1 MHPILNNNQFTNM
14 RKYILF
20 AMTATLAVVS
30 LLSSCG
36 GKKEQQAAAVVEFKT
51 TKVAKEN
58 ITLDAKYSAT
68 IRGRQDIEVYPQ
80 VAGTLQKLCVVEG
93 QSVSKGQTLFIIDQ
107 VPYQAALNTAEAA
120 LKAAQAQEATAQL
133 TYESR
138 KQLFDKQVVSEYD
151 LQTAQNT
158 LLTAKASVAQ
168 AQAQVVNARNSLS
181 YTVVKSPANGVV
193 GTLPF
198 RQGALVG
205 PSMPQALTTVSDNN
219 QMYVYFSITENQF
232 LELTRKAGSA
242 EKAVKEM
249 PAVKL
254 QLVDGSMYESTGT
267 VETASGVVDRSTG
280 SIQLRAVFDNA
291 AHLLHSGSTGNV
303 IVPIE
308 YKDVLT
314 VPAAG
319 VVQTQDKYKVYVVDK
334 EGVAHSK
341 IINVMAQNNGKQFIV
356 TEGLDEGMEIVAEG
370 ASMVKEDQKVK
381 K

>member
-1 MHPILNNNQFTNM
+1 MNNNQFTNM
-14 RKYILF
+14 RKNILF

-151 LQTAQNT
+151 LQTAQNS

>member
-1 MHPILNNNQFTNM
+1 MNNNQFTNM
-14 RKYILF
+14 RKNILF

-36 GKKEQQAAAVVEFKT
+36 GKKEQQTAAVVEFKT

>member
-14 RKYILF
+14 RKNILF

-334 EGVAHSK
+334 EGVAHSQ

>member
-1 MHPILNNNQFTNM
+1 MNNNQFTNM
-14 RKYILF
+14 RKNILF